1 LPVPFFNHEL
11 PRQFPNSLW
20 VTKSTF
26 APYHRPSLNPD
37 RAPEVS
43 AVPLLLGAERPASP
57 ARLPAVSQIDAGDRC
72 PHSLLPAAQ
81 TSHPGFAARGD
92 GAFDPLAGEFAAAF
106 AVVAAEDA
114 IAPAMEAAAGGIA
127 AVVVPGAAESVAAED
142 AVAPATVAAA
152 GGIAAVVVPGAAESV
167 AAEDAIAPATVAVA
181 LVEIVV
187 VVAAANAV
195 ELGAAAAAVAAVA
208 FAAVF
213 AVLVR
218 WPADTI

>member
-1 LPVPFFNHEL
+1 MPVPFFNHEL

-20 VTKSTF
+20 VNKSTF
-26 APYHRPSLNPD
+26 APYHRLSLNPD

-57 ARLPAVSQIDAGDRC
+57 ARLPAVSQIDADDRC

-81 TSHPGFAARGD
+81 TSHPGFVARGD

-114 IAPAMEAAAGGIA
+114 IAPAME
-127 AVVVPGAAESVAAED
+127 
-142 AVAPATVAAA
+142 AAA